1 MSMFGAT
8 LNRKQIDALDG
19 YFTNH
24 PEKWQS
30 SMPLK
35 DFISSAHFYRVT
47 FPISVVCVA
56 TGGGIVIAFFW
67 MMCYQGFK
75 KECSAAGINHDKVR
89 RFADLLLKS
98 PIPAQFPG

>member
-1 MSMFGAT
+1 MVRSRFVV
-8 LNRKQIDALDG
+8 LSVILDALLV
-19 YFTNH
+19 N
-24 PEKWQS
+24 
-30 SMPLK
+30 
-35 DFISSAHFYRVT
+35 A
-47 FPISVVCVA
+47 
-56 TGGGIVIAFFW
+56 GIVIAFFW